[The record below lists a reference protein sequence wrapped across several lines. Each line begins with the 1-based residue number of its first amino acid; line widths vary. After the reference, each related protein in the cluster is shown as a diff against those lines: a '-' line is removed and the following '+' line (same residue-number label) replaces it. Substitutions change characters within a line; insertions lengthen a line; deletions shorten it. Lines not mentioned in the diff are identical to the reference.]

1 MYTHIV
7 SFKFASHVTDATR
20 DEVHSRMTA
29 LNTECKLDGGKGATY
44 IASLTGGKKNI
55 SPEGKGHGF
64 DNLYVLTFTDPAH
77 VPYYL
82 DHDPAHVDFK
92 NFVGPLLQ
100 DAFIYDYE

>member
-29 LNTECKLDGGKGATY
+29 LKTECKLDGGKGATY

-64 DNLYVLTFTDPAH
+64 DVGVVEVVMVLAGLRRCTFLST
-77 VPYYL
+77 V
-82 DHDPAHVDFK
+82 
-92 NFVGPLLQ
+92 
-100 DAFIYDYE
+100 